1 VLIACRVAPA
11 ARRDQVG
18 RVIAAAANLEDHM
31 IHAVR
36 GFSAPVADVA
46 VALEDLLPDAV
57 LPVVAVSAGGLVACA
72 GEVFGLAVLASAA
85 LVG

>member
-1 VLIACRVAPA
+1 
-11 ARRDQVG
+11 
-18 RVIAAAANLEDHM
+18 M